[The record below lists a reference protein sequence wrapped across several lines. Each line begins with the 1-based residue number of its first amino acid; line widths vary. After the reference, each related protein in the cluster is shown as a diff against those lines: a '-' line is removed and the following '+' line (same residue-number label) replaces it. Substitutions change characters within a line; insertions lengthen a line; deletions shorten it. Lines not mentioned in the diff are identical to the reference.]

1 MSAVDD
7 QTTYGRARLSFAKT
21 ADIDEFVSVLGQY
34 ERGEIT
40 PDQWRGFRLVRG
52 TYGQRQAED
61 AQMLRIKIPQ
71 GLLTTSQMYAMA
83 EIGEKYSRGFGHITT
98 RQNVQFHFVK
108 LHDVEPAMR
117 ELAGTGLTTREACG
131 NSVRNI
137 TGCPYAG
144 VSADEHFDITPY
156 AEELTRFLLRHRLSG
171 VLPRKFKIAFEG
183 CTVDH
188 IATGINDLAFTAA
201 LGPGGGRGFRVTAGG
216 GTALMCTEG
225 AVIHEFL
232 PTSEI
237 FRVAEAILRVFH
249 RYGDYQHKQRNR
261 MKFMIKSLGWAR
273 WRDEY
278 DRELAGIRLRGEVPT
293 LEIDTPADEGMPSA
307 PRSESPSTVEITA
320 RVTSGRV
327 KGPGIMP
334 VVVPVLNS
342 RDEDYSRWRAS
353 NVRAQKQFGYAIVEA
368 TVPLGDMT
376 SAQMRVIGDLAKAY
390 GDGTVRVTMDQNLV
404 FRWVKSGD
412 VRALYA
418 RLAAAGL
425 GLADAGSVADVASCP
440 GAESC
445 RLAVT
450 QSRGLGRLLEDHLR
464 GRPDLIAAADG
475 ARIKI
480 SGCPNGC
487 GQHHIATIGFQG
499 SVRRIGG
506 RAVPQYFVM
515 VGGGTEHGGASFGR
529 LAAKI
534 PARRIP
540 DVVDRL
546 IEMYSREKNEGES
559 ATSFFGRVSVERVRL
574 TLADL
579 EKMTAADALPDDYV
593 DLAESAEFAPEV
605 MDGEC
610 SA

>member
-7 QTTYGRARLSFAKT
+7 QTTYGRARLSFAKQ

-225 AVIHEFL
+225 AVIHDFL

-293 LEIDTPADEGMPSA
+293 LEIDTPADEAMPSA

-404 FRWVKSGD
+404 LRWVKSGD

>member
-1 MSAVDD
+1 
-7 QTTYGRARLSFAKT
+7 
-21 ADIDEFVSVLGQY
+21 
-34 ERGEIT
+34 
-40 PDQWRGFRLVRG
+40 
-52 TYGQRQAED
+52 
-61 AQMLRIKIPQ
+61 
-71 GLLTTSQMYAMA
+71 
-83 EIGEKYSRGFGHITT
+83 
-98 RQNVQFHFVK
+98 
-108 LHDVEPAMR
+108 
-117 ELAGTGLTTREACG
+117 
-131 NSVRNI
+131 
-137 TGCPYAG
+137 
-144 VSADEHFDITPY
+144 
-156 AEELTRFLLRHRLSG
+156 
-171 VLPRKFKIAFEG
+171 
-183 CTVDH
+183 
-188 IATGINDLAFTAA
+188 
-201 LGPGGGRGFRVTAGG
+201 
-216 GTALMCTEG
+216 MCTEG

-293 LEIDTPADEGMPSA
+293 LDIDTPADEPVPSA

-327 KGPGIMP
+327 KGPGITP
-334 VVVPVLNS
+334 VVIPVLNS

-464 GRPDLIAAADG
+464 ERADLIAAADG
-475 ARIKI
+475 TRIKI
-480 SGCPNGC
+480 SGCPNGRAASHRHDRLP
-487 GQHHIATIGFQG
+487 GQRSPDRRARRASILRHGRRRDGARRRV
-499 SVRRIGG
+499 VRTPGGQDSRAAHSRGG
-506 RAVPQYFVM
+506 RPPDRDV
-515 VGGGTEHGGASFGR
+515 R
-529 LAAKI
+529 
-534 PARRIP
+534 AR
-540 DVVDRL
+540 
-546 IEMYSREKNEGES
+546 E
-559 ATSFFGRVSVERVRL
+559 ERRGIRDCVLRARQRR
-574 TLADL
+574 TG
-579 EKMTAADALPDDYV
+579 AADPGRSRANDR
-593 DLAESAEFAPEV
+593 
-605 MDGEC
+605 G
-610 SA
+610 